1 MHLKLIRKSLGK
13 LKKLLSISKTHL
25 IKNNILFGF
34 KDKNKSYSVVT
45 QRYSDFALKAALNSK
60 EFTIFRRHHDYIR
73 MLEHSAKKEGEECFE
88 IIYDQYKLSINEIN
102 KAIQPLE
109 KIGNPK
115 LHYISGLGRR
125 VPCSALRY
133 LKIALDLK
141 KLKGENFGHVVEIGC
156 GYGGQAIIL
165 DKIGEIKSYTFL
177 DLWQV
182 NLLIKRFIENSEFS
196 AKYTISTIR
205 NYDGRKSW
213 DLVISNYA
221 FSELGINLQKRYFNE
236 IIANSDC
243 GYMIM
248 NTGKDEESSEDIHL
262 SKTYLMKKIIG
273 CVCNE
278 EIPRTSYKNYLLSW
292 DGKKKYS

>member
-1 MHLKLIRKSLGK
+1 MYLKLIRKLLSK
-13 LKKLLSISKTHL
+13 LKKFLSIIKTHL
-25 IKNNILFGF
+25 IKNNIFFGF
-34 KDKNKSYSVVT
+34 KDKKKSYSVVT
-45 QRYSDFALKAALNSK
+45 QKYADFALKAALNSK
-60 EFTIFRRHHDYIR
+60 EFSIFRRHHDYIR
-73 MLEHSAKKEGEECFE
+73 MLEHAVKKEGEDCFD
-88 IIYDQYKLSINEIN
+88 IIHHKYKLSIDDIN
-102 KAIQPLE
+102 KAIEPLE

-115 LHYISGLGRR
+115 LHYISGLRRR
-125 VPCSALRY
+125 VPCSALVY

-177 DLWQV
+177 DLWEV

-205 NYDGRKSW
+205 NYDGRNSW

-221 FSELGINLQKRYFNE
+221 FSELSINLQKTYFNQ
-236 IIANSDC
+236 IIANADC

-248 NTGKDEESSEDIHL
+248 NTGKDEESSKDIHL
-262 SKTYLMKKIIG
+262 SKKYLMKNIVG
-273 CVCNE
+273 CVCSE
-278 EIPRTSYKNYLLSW
+278 EIPTTSSKNYLLSW
-292 DGKKKYS
+292 DGKKKYF